1 MNKENVVAKKEQE
14 SASPEVL
21 QAEEIKAELDRI
33 EQILVKREESFSGPL
48 PHPEHFK
55 KYNQIVPGSANR
67 LLKMTED
74 DLKHIHNIQNSQIS
88 IEKIATIGGLIAGW
102 TIAVIALLGSGYL
115 IIENHDIAG
124 TVLGTGTLTTLVGVF
139 VYGRKS
145 QNNHKEQQ

>member
-1 MNKENVVAKKEQE
+1 MNKENVVAKTEQE
-14 SASPEVL
+14 SANPEII

-33 EQILVKREESFSGPL
+33 EQILIKREESFSGPL

-74 DLKHIHNIQNSQIS
+74 DLKHIHTIQNSQMS

-102 TIAVIALLGSGYL
+102 TIAIIALVGSGYL
-115 IIENHDIAG
+115 ILENHDIAG

-145 QNNHKEQQ
+145 QNNPNK

>member
-14 SASPEVL
+14 SANPEVI

-33 EQILVKREESFSGPL
+33 EQILIKREESFSGPL

-74 DLKHIHNIQNSQIS
+74 DLKHIHTIQISQMS

-102 TIAVIALLGSGYL
+102 TIAVIALVGSGYL
-115 IIENHDIAG
+115 ILENHDIAG

-145 QNNHKEQQ
+145 QNNSRK

>member
-1 MNKENVVAKKEQE
+1 MSKENVLAKAEQE
-14 SASPEVL
+14 SANPEIL

-33 EQILVKREESFSGPL
+33 EQILIKREESFSGPL

-74 DLKHIHNIQNSQIS
+74 DLKHIHTIQTSQML

-102 TIAVIALLGSGYL
+102 SIAVIALVGSGYL
-115 IIENHDIAG
+115 ILENHDIAG

-145 QNNHKEQQ
+145 QNNSHK

>member
-1 MNKENVVAKKEQE
+1 MNKENVVAKTEQE
-14 SASPEVL
+14 SANPEVI

-33 EQILVKREESFSGPL
+33 EQILIKKEESFSGPL

-74 DLKHIHNIQNSQIS
+74 DLKHIHTIQTSQMS
-88 IEKIATIGGLIAGW
+88 IEQIATIGGLIAGW
-102 TIAVIALLGSGYL
+102 TIAVIALVGSGYL
-115 IIENHDIAG
+115 ILENHDIAG

-145 QNNHKEQQ
+145 QNNSHT

>member
-1 MNKENVVAKKEQE
+1 MNKENVVAKTEQE
-14 SASPEVL
+14 SANPEVI

-33 EQILVKREESFSGPL
+33 EQILIKKEESFSGPL

-74 DLKHIHNIQNSQIS
+74 DLKHIHTIQNSQMS

-102 TIAVIALLGSGYL
+102 TIAIIALVGSGYL
-115 IIENHDIAG
+115 ILENHDIAG

-145 QNNHKEQQ
+145 QNNHNK